1 MITVKTENY
10 NLISQD
16 FYNKT
21 IDSLDLNLISCT
33 CGHSGCLI
41 RHGSYKR
48 SIQPA
53 DRILSLSVVR
63 VYCKICGHTHALLLS
78 SMVPYSQIPL
88 ALHVRLIQA
97 YEHETGFRN
106 ILEEQYLVDENN
118 LKSIIRNYRLHWK
131 QRLLS
136 MRLHLPDIP
145 SLISGCF
152 SLFSRQFMQMKSM
165 KQEKQQEIALMRYG
179 AIAPIIA
186 GLDERYPSKTAFYT
200 EISAKGLMGPD
211 GKLHHYAPATIE
223 KWYLDYQNHGFE
235 GLVPKGRS
243 DAGMS
248 RKLDE
253 ELQERIRYFKTNYPR
268 MSAAAIYRQLKSDV
282 SVINGQ
288 VSESTVS
295 RFVKRLQSELR
306 QTTNKDMRRYER
318 PHINE
323 VWCGDS
329 SVGPRL
335 TDSDG
340 KKHRVYIIA
349 LIDDA
354 SRFITGID
362 VFYHDN
368 FINLMSVMKSA
379 IAKYG
384 RPKVFNFDNGKSYK
398 NKQME
403 LLAARIG
410 TTLSYC
416 QPYTPTGKAKIER
429 WFRTMKDQWMAAL
442 DMRDFHS
449 LEELRG
455 SLYTFVQQY
464 NQSPHSSLRGL
475 SPQDR
480 FFSEPE
486 QIRRLSEEDIRQD
499 FLLEIERRVSA
510 DSVIV
515 IDQIEYE
522 VDYRFARQ
530 RIRLR
535 YSPDM

>member
-1 MITVKTENY
+1 
-10 NLISQD
+10 
-16 FYNKT
+16 
-21 IDSLDLNLISCT
+21 
-33 CGHSGCLI
+33 
-41 RHGSYKR
+41 
-48 SIQPA
+48 
-53 DRILSLSVVR
+53 
-63 VYCKICGHTHALLLS
+63 
-78 SMVPYSQIPL
+78 
-88 ALHVRLIQA
+88 
-97 YEHETGFRN
+97 
-106 ILEEQYLVDENN
+106 
-118 LKSIIRNYRLHWK
+118 
-131 QRLLS
+131 
-136 MRLHLPDIP
+136 
-145 SLISGCF
+145 
-152 SLFSRQFMQMKSM
+152 M

-186 GLDERYPSKTAFYT
+186 GLDERYPSKTAFYA
-200 EISAKGLMGPD
+200 EISAKGIPGPD
-211 GKLHHYAPATIE
+211 GELHHYAPATIE
-223 KWYLDYQNHGFE
+223 KWYLDYQHLGFD
-235 GLVPKGRS
+235 GLIPKGRA

-253 ELQERIRYFKTNYPR
+253 DLQERIRYFKTNYPR
-268 MSAAAIYRQLKSDV
+268 MSAAAICRQLKTDG

-288 VSESTVS
+288 VSESTVC
-295 RFVKRLQSELR
+295 RFVNRIQNELR

-335 TDSDG
+335 IDPDG
-340 KKHRVYIIA
+340 KKHRIYIIA

-368 FINLMSVMKSA
+368 FISLMSVMKSA
-379 IAKYG
+379 VSKYG
-384 RPKVFNFDNGKSYK
+384 RPRVFNFDNGKSYK

-429 WFRTMKDQWMAAL
+429 WFRTMKDQWMATL

-455 SLYTFVQQY
+455 SLYAFVKQY
-464 NQSPHSSLRGL
+464 NQSPHSSLRGV

-486 QIRRLSEEDIRQD
+486 QIRRLSDEEILKD
-499 FLLEIERRVSA
+499 FLLEIERRVSP

-515 IDQIEYE
+515 IDQTEYE

-535 YSPDM
+535 YSPDMKEIFIVESDGALTPIRLLNKTENALVKREKIRLCKGDE